1 MGFAYDAV
9 GQLLAEQSAA
19 GSLQHHYDEL
29 GNLIQTQLPD
39 GRWLNRLYYGSGH
52 LHQINLDGQVIS
64 DFERD
69 RLHSRQRR
77 LNSQPTLMPA
87 AAQKQFEYDPADN
100 LIGKL
105 DQQPA
110 AQHRQLLHYDATGRI
125 IASQDSL
132 HGQRETFAYDAA
144 ANLLD
149 GPQAGAGL
157 VVHNKLLTYQDK
169 RYRYDAFGRMVE
181 KRSAKRG
188 VQRFAYDAESRL
200 VEVRNDNGSVVR
212 MVYDPLGR
220 RIEKTEHGTD
230 GYPLGETRFTW
241 DGLRL
246 LQEHKHSQ
254 TSLYVYEDEGYQLL
268 ARVDGAGPLQ
278 KIRYYHN
285 DLNGLPQQLTEAD
298 GHMLWQA
305 TYRVWGNTLEEVR
318 EPYYIEE
325 QT

>member
-1 MGFAYDAV
+1 
-9 GQLLAEQSAA
+9 
-19 GSLQHHYDEL
+19 
-29 GNLIQTQLPD
+29 PD

-69 RLHSRQRR
+69 RLHREVLRTQGQLSTRSEYDRSGRLRSRQRR
-77 LNSQPTLMPA
+77 LAAQPSLMPA
-87 AAQKQFEYDPADN
+87 TAQKQFEYDPADN

-149 GPQAGAGL
+149 SPHAGAGL
-157 VVHNKLLTYQDK
+157 VVHNKLLTFQDK

-200 VEVRNDNGSVVR
+200 VEGKNG
-212 MVYDPLGR
+212 D
-220 RIEKTEHGTD
+220 
-230 GYPLGETRFTW
+230 RFISHLT
-241 DGLRL
+241 
-246 LQEHKHSQ
+246 
-254 TSLYVYEDEGYQLL
+254 L
-268 ARVDGAGPLQ
+268 AL
-278 KIRYYHN
+278 K
-285 DLNGLPQQLTEAD
+285 
-298 GHMLWQA
+298 
-305 TYRVWGNTLEEVR
+305 
-318 EPYYIEE
+318 
-325 QT
+325 